1 MAVANVIKFTEQ
13 ESLLIWKWH
22 DENYSKRRDEIRLGS
37 QLIVGENQQ
46 AIFVKGG
53 KVCDIFE
60 TGQHTLATSNL
71 PILSQ
76 LFAGVFGGDSP
87 IQASIYFI
95 NKSVFMNA
103 KFGLSPFNLIE
114 PNFIVPIPVSARGT
128 YAVRIKDGRNLLVNL
143 VGNSPD
149 FSLDK
154 LKEYFRSLV
163 ITNVKSEIINISRTK
178 NISPIELE
186 TQITLVNDSVN
197 KKIIS
202 IFNEYGLEIRH
213 FLIEAIPIIDDD
225 PKVKDIVTKVHE
237 LMSKDIEEKM
247 KFKRHAENLDIY
259 KMERQFDITQSAAEN
274 IGNNGIAGAL
284 LGLNSAGMI
293 GQNLAGIAA
302 ASFQNNREYI
312 TCDKCGT
319 KMPVGKKFCEKC
331 GDKFILCPACKKDNP
346 SESKFCI
353 FCGSSMK
360 LICNV
365 CGSEYTAGAMF
376 CGECGTKLKQ

>member
-1 MAVANVIKFTEQ
+1 
-13 ESLLIWKWH
+13 
-22 DENYSKRRDEIRLGS
+22 
-37 QLIVGENQQ
+37 
-46 AIFVKGG
+46 
-53 KVCDIFE
+53 
-60 TGQHTLATSNL
+60 
-71 PILSQ
+71 
-76 LFAGVFGGDSP
+76 
-87 IQASIYFI
+87 
-95 NKSVFMNA
+95 
-103 KFGLSPFNLIE
+103 
-114 PNFIVPIPVSARGT
+114 
-128 YAVRIKDGRNLLVNL
+128 
-143 VGNSPD
+143 
-149 FSLDK
+149 
-154 LKEYFRSLV
+154 
-163 ITNVKSEIINISRTK
+163 
-178 NISPIELE
+178 
-186 TQITLVNDSVN
+186 
-197 KKIIS
+197 
-202 IFNEYGLEIRH
+202 
-213 FLIEAIPIIDDD
+213 
-225 PKVKDIVTKVHE
+225 
-237 LMSKDIEEKM
+237 
-247 KFKRHAENLDIY
+247 
-259 KMERQFDITQSAAEN
+259 MERQFDITQSAAEN